1 MGKRVREGRMRQEDY
16 VGVRE
21 KDVDRVV
28 RVEVPKSVCQM
39 NVTRQQGRNI

>member
-1 MGKRVREGRMRQEDY
+1 MGKRVREGRMRQEDE
-16 VGVRE
+16 VGEGE

-28 RVEVPKSVCQM
+28 QLEVPKSVSQT